1 MVRVPVPIAILLGV
15 VAAIIFL
22 GVDIRIGVRI
32 RISDLVLLSL
42 TPALLFFALREG
54 IPRSG
59 IAFLTAFGIYVTYA
73 VLNTFGLTGTDVAI
87 KEATQFT
94 LFFALFTAMV
104 RYLDTPETTWAF
116 VGTMLALLWVLSVW
130 NAAHHL
136 SIGRL
141 AGWKA
146 LGDQKLS
153 HSVVLVMMVPLL
165 ALVSQ
170 RVRWLLLALL
180 PVAIAFL
187 VLSGERKGWAA
198 AGIGAMAGAFF
209 LTRPRLASILS
220 PKMIVTLIF
229 AMGFVALMSILA
241 PTVPYIDKQL
251 ASLGHAI
258 TLALGGE
265 VSSTETTL
273 SNRGRI
279 LAIQLASE
287 QFRLHPIFGI
297 GNENY
302 VATVKSMAIDP
313 ALQKAAHNELLRIA
327 AELGTVG
334 LFLYAAVY
342 ATIIGKIAQIWSMR
356 RILSPDQ
363 IVRAKL
369 GTGLVVYGFIVNVF
383 LAGGGLNTF
392 FLVMPAAL
400 VFSVP
405 APHCAT
411 AHHWRPSYA

>member
-1 MVRVPVPIAILLGV
+1 MVRISVPIAILLGLA
-15 VAAIIFL
+15 AAIIFL

-32 RISDLVLLSL
+32 RVSDLILLGL
-42 TPALLFFALREG
+42 TPVLLFFALKEG

-59 IAFLTAFGIYVTYA
+59 VAFLTAFGVYVTYA
-73 VLNTFGLTGTDVAI
+73 ILNTLGLTGTEVAI
-87 KEATQFT
+87 KEAVQFT

-104 RYLDTPETTWAF
+104 RYLETPETTWAF
-116 VGTMLALLWVLSVW
+116 VATMLAVLWILSVW

-136 SIGRL
+136 SLGRL

-146 LGDQKLS
+146 LGDQKLT
-153 HSVVLVMMVPLL
+153 HSVVLVMMVPLI

-170 RVRWLLLALL
+170 RMRWLLLILL
-180 PVAIAFL
+180 PVALAFL
-187 VLSGERKGWAA
+187 ILSGERKGWAA

-209 LTRPRLASILS
+209 LTRPRLASVLSPNVILS
-220 PKMIVTLIF
+220 LII
-229 AMGFVALMSILA
+229 AMGAVALFFVLA
-241 PTVPYIDKQL
+241 PSVPYIDKQL
-251 ASLGHAI
+251 TSLGHAI
-258 TLALGGE
+258 TLAFGGE
-265 VSSTETTL
+265 VSSQETTL

-287 QFRLHPIFGI
+287 QYRLNPIFGI

-327 AELGTVG
+327 AEMGTVG
-334 LFLYAAVY
+334 LALYALVY
-342 ATIIGKIAQIWSMR
+342 ATIAGKIAQIWAMR
-356 RILSPDQ
+356 RSLTDDQ

-405 APHCAT
+405 SPHRQASQR
-411 AHHWRPSYA
+411 WRPVYA